1 MKKKLEYKSNQIIQT
16 WKRKNVTKSSSTSIN
31 PIVMLLIFVFV
42 TVILVFSF
50 MNIFD
55 EQKKKYI
62 NLNTSLK
69 NNLNEFLKTEENLNY
84 ISTS

>member
-16 WKRKNVTKSSSTSIN
+16 WNRKNVTKSSSIN

-69 NNLNEFLKTEENLNY
+69 NNLNEFLKTE
-84 ISTS
+84 